1 MKKVLKPIEAN
12 SSDRSPFSFDPLLQ
26 STPGFGVLNGDG
38 TIGTKTGAA
47 EKDSGGMAQ
56 AGPLAEEKHH
66 SKTRIKSNRLRGRI
80 ETAKQID
87 QNFDQKETGSNDLM
101 LGTDEFKALGA
112 LKSFLNIPAISLGLV
127 NPVEEDVVDTDKK
140 SFKIK

>member
-1 MKKVLKPIEAN
+1 MKKVLKPIETN
-12 SSDRSPFSFDPLLQ
+12 SSDKPPFGFDPLLQ
-26 STPGFGVLNGDG
+26 STPGLGVRNGHG
-38 TIGTKTGAA
+38 TIGTKTGAS
-47 EKDSGGMAQ
+47 EKDSGRMAQ
-56 AGPLAEEKHH
+56 AGPIVKEKHN
-66 SKTRIKSNRLRGRI
+66 SETRTTSNRLRGRI

-127 NPVEEDVVDTDKK
+127 NPVEEDVVDTDE
-140 SFKIK
+140 